1 MMSKPGLVAMAAPL
15 VPRRIEIHRG
25 IWPALAAAM
34 MGLLVWLI
42 RAAVSSFGWLWG
54 QAQVLTETAPE
65 AARAVLVQV
74 EQTAPARDAS
84 GTDIGPVARYPGLA
98 SANPDGLWLRP
109 RAPGRA

>member
-34 MGLLVWLI
+34 MGVLVWLI

-54 QAQVLTETAPE
+54 QAQVLAIFQL
-65 AARAVLVQV
+65 ACV
-74 EQTAPARDAS
+74 ES
-84 GTDIGPVARYPGLA
+84 IYIML
-98 SANPDGLWLRP
+98 
-109 RAPGRA
+109 